1 MVVIALLVYSIGPED
16 DEEWIRG
23 VGELLK
29 NYEKVSRKHAHG
41 ILIGPPGSGKSSLL
55 HRLLGN
61 EAVKKFTM
69 STGVSNPIVVVNIDD
84 SNPATFHPVT
94 MIDPNTW
101 EEIDFSK
108 SLLRELNEL
117 QEQVSLNTSPQP
129 EPSQAIA
136 VFQPSQAATPFSEH
150 SVSHTEVRP
159 AEASSVADVSPA
171 KLSDSDIR
179 ALVLPFAKQYGSF
192 SKLKRSSSLYLRDT
206 GGQVEFQEMISV
218 LVYGPS
224 IFFFVFRLDCEFQ
237 STFRIEYRVSES
249 ESTNCYT
256 SSITIEDAFLQCL
269 ASVYAMDTSDKAS
282 VKTHK
287 PLVFVVG
294 THKDNLGPQAEE
306 KTAEL
311 NEHLDSLI
319 RSNSCFQNLVQY
331 ADTHQVM
338 FTVDNTSESDDDIKP
353 IRSVVHSLVTGRD
366 EFSVE
371 YPISYLLF
379 CLELQN
385 LKRSILSFEE
395 CKAMAA
401 RYGIVGD
408 EQVSHLL
415 QFLHLRVGVIQYFNV
430 AGLKHIVVKEPQVLF
445 NKVTN
450 LIIKTFSCK
459 ALRTSERREFEEK
472 GIVTA
477 SILKSVLGSKDELTC
492 KDFLKLL
499 VHLRIIAPFP
509 PSSEDREEKFFIP
522 CVLNH
527 MQESSQEDP
536 HTDISPLYL
545 KFKCEHCPKG
555 LFGVLVTHLMSP
567 EESDGIS
574 FTLSE
579 DRIFKDCVSFEVH
592 STGVHDKMSLKIH
605 PSRLELN
612 FFPDLSEDRDT
623 PIEQACSRVREIVES
638 SISKSFEN
646 LHYSEEKVKPEVCLK
661 CQHCQELHA
670 VEKGKEHYKMHCKKA
685 RKTSRISVEARC
697 WFNEGKLKSGSDRW
711 M

>member
-1 MVVIALLVYSIGPED
+1 MLVYSLGSDD
-16 DEEWIRG
+16 DEEWIHG
-23 VGELLK
+23 VGESLK
-29 NYEKVSRKHAHG
+29 NDEKVSRKHAHC

-84 SNPATFHPVT
+84 SNPATFHSVT

-117 QEQVSLNTSPQP
+117 QEQVSVNTSPQP
-129 EPSQAIA
+129 KPIA

-179 ALVLPFAKQYGSF
+179 ALVLPLAKQYGSF

-218 LVYGPS
+218 LVYGPP
-224 IFFFVFRLDCEFQ
+224 IFFFVFRLNCEFQ
-237 STFRIEYRVSES
+237 STFSIEYRVSEG

-269 ASVYAMDTSDKAS
+269 ASVSAMDTSDKAS

-294 THKDNLGPQAEE
+294 THKDNLPQPVER
-306 KTAEL
+306 KIAEL

-319 RSNSCFQNLVQY
+319 SSNSCFQHLVQF
-331 ADTHQVM
+331 ADWRNHQVM
-338 FTVDNTSESDDDIKP
+338 FTVDNESDADFKLIC
-353 IRSVVHSLVTGRD
+353 SVVHSLVTGRD

-379 CLELQN
+379 CLQLQN
-385 LKRSILSFEE
+385 LKCSILSFED
-395 CKAMAA
+395 CKVMAA
-401 RYGIVGD
+401 KWGIVGD

-430 AGLKHIVVKEPQVLF
+430 DGLRHIVVKEPSTLF
-445 NKVTN
+445 NTVTN

-472 GIVTA
+472 GIMTV
-477 SILKSVLGSKDELTC
+477 
-492 KDFLKLL
+492 
-499 VHLRIIAPFP
+499 
-509 PSSEDREEKFFIP
+509 SSWQQR
-522 CVLNH
+522 
-527 MQESSQEDP
+527 
-536 HTDISPLYL
+536 
-545 KFKCEHCPKG
+545 
-555 LFGVLVTHLMSP
+555 
-567 EESDGIS
+567 
-574 FTLSE
+574 
-579 DRIFKDCVSFEVH
+579 
-592 STGVHDKMSLKIH
+592 
-605 PSRLELN
+605 
-612 FFPDLSEDRDT
+612 
-623 PIEQACSRVREIVES
+623 
-638 SISKSFEN
+638 
-646 LHYSEEKVKPEVCLK
+646 
-661 CQHCQELHA
+661 
-670 VEKGKEHYKMHCKKA
+670 
-685 RKTSRISVEARC
+685 
-697 WFNEGKLKSGSDRW
+697 
-711 M
+711 

>member
-1 MVVIALLVYSIGPED
+1 MLVYSLGSDD
-16 DEEWIRG
+16 DEEWIHG
-23 VGELLK
+23 VGESLK
-29 NYEKVSRKHAHG
+29 NDEKVSRKHAHC

-61 EAVKKFTM
+61 EAVKRFTM

-108 SLLRELNEL
+108 SILGELRKV
-117 QEQVSLNTSPQP
+117 QEMSAHTSPQP
-129 EPSQAIA
+129 EPSQAAA
-136 VFQPSQAATPFSEH
+136 VFQPATPSVAASGH
-150 SVSHTEVRP
+150 SVLHTEARP
-159 AEASSVADVSPA
+159 AQSVADVSPA

-179 ALVLPFAKQYGSF
+179 ALVLPLAKQYGSF
-192 SKLKRSSSLYLRDT
+192 SKFKRSSSLYLRDT

-224 IFFFVFRLDCEFQ
+224 IFFFVFRLDCELQ
-237 STFRIEYRVSES
+237 STFSIEYRVSEG

-269 ASVYAMDTSDKAS
+269 ASVYAMDTSDKAG

-294 THKDNLGPQAEE
+294 THKDNLPQPAER
-306 KTAEL
+306 KIAEL
-311 NEHLDSLI
+311 NKHLDSLI
-319 RSNSCFQNLVQY
+319 SSNSCFQHLVEY
-331 ADTHQVM
+331 ADWRNHQVM
-338 FTVDNTSESDDDIKP
+338 FTVDNTSESDADFKP
-353 IRSVVHSLVTGRD
+353 IRSRVNSLVNKCD
-366 EFSVE
+366 EFSIE

-379 CLELQN
+379 CLQLQN
-385 LKRSILSFEE
+385 LRSSILSFEE
-395 CKAMAA
+395 CKVMAA
-401 RYGIVGD
+401 KYGIVGD

-430 AGLKHIVVKEPQVLF
+430 AGLRHIVVKEPQVLF

-459 ALRTSERREFEEK
+459 ALFTSELRAFEEK

-477 SILKSVLGSKDELTC
+477 SVLKRVLVSKDELTC
-492 KDFLKLL
+492 EDFLKLL

-509 PSSEDREEKFFIP
+509 PSSEDREERFFVP

-527 MQESSQEDP
+527 MQGSSQEDP

-567 EESDGIS
+567 EESDGTS

-579 DRIFKDCVSFEVH
+579 DRIFKDCVSFDVH

-623 PIEQACSRVREIVES
+623 PIEQACCRVREIVES
-638 SISKSFEN
+638 SISKALEN
-646 LHYSEEKVKPEVCLK
+646 LHYSKEKVKPEVCLK
-661 CQHCQELHA
+661 CQDCQELHA

-685 RKTSRISVEARC
+685 HKTNRISVEARC
-697 WFNEGKLKSGSDRW
+697 WFDEGKLRSSSDGW